1 MRPEARKARVA
12 GLLFGLGLIGGLA
25 AGAPSR
31 AADAPQEANTVSE
44 VVVIANRPPTVEEL
58 AVVARAECL
67 PPKPEKGSAPP
78 KVVSS
83 YPRQGQEIR
92 PGLVILRVTFDK
104 PMACSGFFAVL
115 PSREKNPCSG
125 AHQDFSRQ
133 NFLMSYDRKTIR
145 VPCVVEAG
153 KSYTLGLNE
162 MNVSPV
168 FNSLQQRLL
177 TPYRM
182 NFKTSSAAPIQ
193 TIPDAL
199 SADPETVLAD
209 VYRPARR
216 TQAAASPP

>member
-1 MRPEARKARVA
+1 MRVEDCRALTGAVVFGVA
-12 GLLFGLGLIGGLA
+12 LLGGLGPMA
-25 AGAPSR
+25 AYAAPGPNT
-31 AADAPQEANTVSE
+31 DNTVSE
-44 VVVIANRPPTVEEL
+44 LVVIANRPPTVEEL
-58 AVVARAECL
+58 AVIARAECL
-67 PPKPEKGSAPP
+67 PAKPEKGSTSPRI
-78 KVVSS
+78 VST
-83 YPRQGQEIR
+83 YPRQDQEIR

-177 TPYRM
+177 APYRM
-182 NFKTSSAAPIQ
+182 NFRASSAAPIQ

-216 TQAAASPP
+216 AQGSALPR